1 MAVCSMPALQG
12 MRAVLRPNFHRR
24 RRLATSRLAT
34 SRLATPTNDRRN
46 SVLRREN
53 VRLRLDKE
61 SKPASD
67 RPKHI
72 TQGRNA

>member
-24 RRLATSRLAT
+24 RRLAT

>member
-12 MRAVLRPNFHRR
+12 IRAVLRPNFRR
-24 RRLATSRLAT
+24 RRKAGNTNKLAETACSA
-34 SRLATPTNDRRN
+34 
-46 SVLRREN
+46 REN
-53 VRLRLDKE
+53 VRLRLRKE